1 MTRTRALETLSSR
14 LFDTFVLHPITMADR
29 FLGKGAW
36 DSLDKATGTLSRAV
50 GRILR
55 TSLSA
60 EGPHSLSAAME
71 LVDRCEGW
79 VGVKGTWEI
88 VDERTVLRKVPDCP
102 FLKRLSGKPT
112 FCTRLG
118 LTMGKETLCTAFPD
132 QKIDFEIQSTL
143 SQGDPSCTYRLH
155 LRPD

>member
-1 MTRTRALETLSSR
+1 MTPHLENLSLR
-14 LFDTFVLHPITMADR
+14 LFDTFVLRPITFADR
-29 FLGKGAW
+29 FLGQGVW
-36 DSLDKATGTLSRAV
+36 DPLDKAFATLSRTA
-50 GRILR
+50 GRVLR
-55 TSLSA
+55 SSLST

-102 FLKRLSGKPT
+102 FLKRLSGNPT

-118 LTMGKETLCTAFPD
+118 LTMGKEALCTAFPD
-132 QKIDFEIQSTL
+132 QTIDFEIQSTL
-143 SQGDPSCTYRLH
+143 SQGDPCCTYRLH
-155 LRPD
+155 LQPG